1 MNINRRQFIQ
11 SAPIALA
18 GVPLLSTST
27 KPAQAYE
34 PRGYHVLDYPPG
46 RNIFTQDV
54 PIQSAKA
61 TITEL
66 LETKNLVTL
75 NVMDVTAPTE
85 YIGTKITIG
94 SGTKF
99 IGHHRNQHLGYGWG
113 KQVFTLYMRAGAGE
127 RVRLLTTTAVDAVT
141 GESVQAAW
149 AGVMLGDTIVYL
161 VKTYA
166 DCVADVLRDR
176 ERVLWE
182 NVWEDRG
189 RVVRPGGWYTFYGDD
204 FGQIEYWW

>member
-1 MNINRRQFIQ
+1 MK

-18 GVPLLSTST
+18 VAPLLSTNIT
-27 KPAQAYE
+27 PTQAYE
-34 PRGYHVLDYPPG
+34 PRSYHVLDYPPG

-54 PIQSAKA
+54 PIQAAKA

-66 LETKNLVTL
+66 LETKNLATL
-75 NVMDVTAPTE
+75 NVMDVTTPTE
-85 YIGTKITIG
+85 YIGAKITIG

-127 RVRLLTTTAVDAVT
+127 RVRLFTTTAVDAVT

-149 AGVMLGDTIVYL
+149 AGVMLGGTIVYL

>member
-1 MNINRRQFIQ
+1 MK
-11 SAPIALA
+11 SVPIALA
-18 GVPLLSTST
+18 VAPLLSTNIT
-27 KPAQAYE
+27 PTQAYE

-54 PIQSAKA
+54 PIQAAKA
-61 TITEL
+61 TIMEL
-66 LETKNLVTL
+66 LETKNLATF
-75 NVMDVTAPTE
+75 NIMDVTAQTE
-85 YIGTKITIG
+85 YIGAKITIG

>member
-1 MNINRRQFIQ
+1 MSISRRQFIQ
-11 SAPIALA
+11 AAPIALA
-18 GVPLLSTST
+18 VAPLLSTNIT
-27 KPAQAYE
+27 PTQAYE

-54 PIQSAKA
+54 PIQTAKA

-66 LETKNLVTL
+66 LETKNLATL

-85 YIGTKITIG
+85 YIGAKITIS

-99 IGHHRNQHLGYGWG
+99 IGRHHNQHLGYGWG
-113 KQVFTLYMRAGAGE
+113 KQVFTLYMRAGTGE
-127 RVRLLTTTAVDAVT
+127 RVRLFTTTAVDAVT

>member
-1 MNINRRQFIQ
+1 MNISRRRFIQ
-11 SAPIALA
+11 SVPTVLA
-18 GVPLLSTST
+18 GAPLLSTNT

-34 PRGYHVLDYPPG
+34 PRGYHNIDYPPG
-46 RNIFTQDV
+46 RNIFTRDV
-54 PIQSAKA
+54 PIQTAKSR
-61 TITEL
+61 ITEL
-66 LETKNLVTL
+66 LETENLATV
-75 NVMDVTAPTE
+75 NVMDVIAAADH
-85 YIGTKITIG
+85 IGTKITIG
-94 SGTKF
+94 SGAKF

-113 KQVFTLYMRAGAGE
+113 KQVFTLYIQAGMGE
-127 RVRLLTTTAVDAVT
+127 RVRLFTTTAVDAVT
-141 GESVQAAW
+141 GESVKAAW
-149 AGVMLGDTIVYL
+149 AGVMVGDTIVYL